1 MRFLLIIAVFV
12 VSAVPTVLAERDG
25 DWTYSVSNNQ
35 ATITGYT
42 GAGGALTVPSLING
56 IPVVQVGNGTA
67 PLTGWSPI
75 GSQSIASI
83 SISQG
88 ISRIG
93 GFAFYGS
100 SIASFDIPSSVT
112 SIGEYAFYYCFNLT
126 TLRIPDSVFN
136 IADGALCGLKEI
148 TNFTLESPNSNFA
161 YLNGV
166 LFNKNQTS
174 LIVAFPKC
182 LSGATYAIPNTV
194 TSIGVLA
201 FLGCGNLVSMT
212 IPSSVTAIRNGAF
225 ADCVNLTNIILPN
238 SLAEIGMYV
247 FNGCASLESINIP
260 PNLTSIGQEAFG
272 NCSVSLVSSVISQLA
287 VNQINNL
294 TAGRNDVIN
303 SPNSYSLYTA
313 NQIHNLG
320 LGGIVL
326 SRDTNNQLTLNYQV
340 LQSSDLQNWT
350 PYQNVSLPITNAP
363 SDKMF
368 LRVQAV
374 GQ

>member
-1 MRFLLIIAVFV
+1 M
-12 VSAVPTVLAERDG
+12 
-25 DWTYSVSNNQ
+25 
-35 ATITGYT
+35 
-42 GAGGALTVPSLING
+42 TVPSLING
-56 IPVVQVGNGTA
+56 IPVVQVGNGTD
-67 PLTGWSPI
+67 PLTGWLPI
-75 GSQSIASI
+75 GSQSMASI
-83 SISQG
+83 SISEG

-100 SIASFDIPSSVT
+100 YIASVNIPSSVT
-112 SIGEYAFYYCFNLT
+112 SIGEYAFYNCFNLT
-126 TLRIPDSVFN
+126 TLRIPDSVVN

-182 LSGATYAIPNTV
+182 LSGGTYAIPNTV

-201 FLGCGNLVSMT
+201 FLSCGNLVSMT

-225 ADCVNLTNIILPN
+225 ADCVNLTNITLPN

-247 FNGCASLESINIP
+247 FNGCASLESINVP
-260 PNLTSIGQEAFG
+260 PNLKSIGQEAFG

-287 VNQINNL
+287 ANQVNNL

-320 LGGIVL
+320 FGGIVL
-326 SRDTNNQLTLNYQV
+326 NRDTNNQLTLNYQV

-350 PYQNVSLPITNAP
+350 LYQNVTLPITNAP